1 MAKRVRTVA
10 FLLLLVF
17 MLTISGVSATWRYFH
32 VGGYAEEQV
41 NVRFEYPNIWPKSG
55 INTIVDGT
63 SADNIKTLNDG
74 SVTYDGSDTKYR
86 WTSWS
91 ANAADKGAPVTMT
104 IMFSEQLTFD
114 QIKLYHF
121 IDANG
126 CDFPES
132 ITMSYYKA
140 GVDGYTALTEP
151 KDYTTSINWSDAV
164 RNSRTGVYTMK
175 INGTSVTFVYTYK
188 GTAPCS
194 TLNFNQPISANSISI
209 TFDAPAGYFVGL
221 MEIQVLRN
229 GVNLIS

>member
-1 MAKRVRTVA
+1 
-10 FLLLLVF
+10 
-17 MLTISGVSATWRYFH
+17 MLTIAGVSAIWQYYY

-41 NVRFEYPNIWPKSG
+41 NVTFTYPNIWPQTG

-74 SVTYDGSDTKYR
+74 SITYDGSDTKYR

-91 ANAADKGAPVTMT
+91 SDNADKGAPVTMT
-104 IMFSEQLTFD
+104 ILFSEQLSFD

-140 GVDGYTALTEP
+140 GAGGYTEVTEP
-151 KDYTTSINWSDAV
+151 NDYTTSVNWSDAV

-175 INGTSVTFVYTYK
+175 INGTSATFVYTYK
-188 GTAPCS
+188 GAAPCS

-229 GVNLIS
+229 GINLIS